1 MAMTKAVNDLFEN
14 VASCAFIK
22 VLVLLHEVKQVPT
35 VRVLHYH
42 E

>member
-1 MAMTKAVNDLFEN
+1 MTKAIDNLFEN
-14 VASCAFIK
+14 VTSCDFIEL
-22 VLVLLHEVKQVPT
+22 LVLLHEVKQVPT